1 MGKLRHR
8 ILPSKCLIQQYM
20 QGGRRQPLLTTNHM
34 GNFHQMVIHNIC
46 QMIGRQL
53 VGTLIKHLIV
63 ENIALHAHVATNQ
76 VIHHHLL
83 SSLDLKAHH
92 ILLTIGNQLL
102 HLLLRQCQR
111 VTHHTTGMTIV
122 LEILYLLTLSLQFLR
137 GIKGDIG
144 FTSIQQLLHI
154 LLVDVTALTL
164 AVGTLVTTETHTF
177 VKPNPQPLERLDNI
191 FLSARHETVRI
202 GILYSEDQVA
212 TMLLGKQIIIQGSAH
227 TADMQSPRRTWCK
240 AHPNSSFRHKNRS
253 FACKGTK

>member
-8 ILPSKCLIQQYM
+8 ILPAKCLVQQYM
-20 QGGRRQPLLTTNHM
+20 QGGRRQPLLATDHV
-34 GNFHQMVIHNIC
+34 GDLHQMVVHDIG
-46 QMIGRQL
+46 QMVSRQL
-53 VGTLIKHLIV
+53 IGTLIEYLII
-63 ENIALHAHVATNQ
+63 EDIALHAHLSTNQ
-76 VIHHHLL
+76 VIHQHLL
-83 SSLDLKAHH
+83 SCLDLKAHH

-111 VTHHTTGMTIV
+111 VTHHTTGMTVV

-177 VKPNPQPLERLDNI
+177 VKPNPQPLERLDNV
-191 FLSARHETVRI
+191 FLSTWHETVRI
-202 GILYSEDQVA
+202 GILNTEYQVA
-212 TMLLGKQIIIQGSAH
+212 TMLLGKQVIIQGSAH